1 MNRRQKTF
9 FKKKSRIYSSP
20 LLKYFPFCHF
30 TFSGLQRL
38 ETYLPAE
45 LCSSQSSWSRW
56 KYLRFLEQTNHD
68 LLLKNS
74 VLPPPK
80 YVYQHV
86 THNGK
91 YLHENVPRFKHKF
104 ISLPFS
110 YLFPFLFSLV
120 FSPFSFLSFLFPILS
135 YSFFLPFTFYVL
147 SLVLS
152 CLFPHLTCLCVLS
165 FPFSLVSL
173 VFSLFFSLVLSF
185 LSFHFLVSFFIS
197 FFFLVPSVVCVLSFP
212 LRFAVKPNFY
222 FNLKMKL

>member
-1 MNRRQKTF
+1 MEIFAFPWTNKPWFVTQKF
-9 FKKKSRIYSSP
+9 CFAPSQICLSARYSQWKIP
-20 LLKYFPFCHF
+20 
-30 TFSGLQRL
+30 TW
-38 ETYLPAE
+38 E
-45 LCSSQSSWSRW
+45 CS
-56 KYLRFLEQTNHD
+56 T
-68 LLLKNS
+68 
-74 VLPPPK
+74 
-80 YVYQHV
+80 
-86 THNGK
+86 
-91 YLHENVPRFKHKF
+91 FKHKF

-110 YLFPFLFSLV
+110 CLFPFLFSLV

-222 FNLKMKL
+222 FNLKMKLWR

>member
-91 YLHENVPRFKHKF
+91 YLHENVPRLNT
-104 ISLPFS
+104 SSSVCP
-110 YLFPFLFSLV
+110 SLV
-120 FSPFSFLSFLFPILS
+120 FFLSFFP
-135 YSFFLPFTFYVL
+135 
-147 SLVLS
+147 
-152 CLFPHLTCLCVLS
+152 
-165 FPFSLVSL
+165 
-173 VFSLFFSLVLSF
+173 
-185 LSFHFLVSFFIS
+185 
-197 FFFLVPSVVCVLSFP
+197 LSFP
-212 LRFAVKPNFY
+212 LFLFSHFFSPFFPIPFSYPLPFMSCPLSCHVFS
-222 FNLKMKL
+222 LI